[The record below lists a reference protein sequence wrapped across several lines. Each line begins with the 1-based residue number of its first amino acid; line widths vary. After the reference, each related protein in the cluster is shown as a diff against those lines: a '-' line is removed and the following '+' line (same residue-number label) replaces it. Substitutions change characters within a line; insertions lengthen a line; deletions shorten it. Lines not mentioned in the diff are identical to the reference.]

1 MQTCI
6 NIYKYMQWLQ
16 NGKLI
21 LICTE
26 IFRFSNKIKYIFGYN
41 INFFDLDSKISLNPK
56 EKMGMGRNFYTSEKK

>member
-1 MQTCI
+1 
-6 NIYKYMQWLQ
+6 MQWLQ

-26 IFRFSNKIKYIFGYN
+26 IFCFSNKIKYIFRYN

>member
-1 MQTCI
+1 
-6 NIYKYMQWLQ
+6 MQWLQ

-21 LICTE
+21 LICTK
-26 IFRFSNKIKYIFGYN
+26 IFRFSNKIKYIFRYN